1 MEKISPLIK
10 TVVTCCPSFLFV
22 PRSIHFFT
30 FTLLLLYMKF
40 LFPPEENFV
49 TTRGKNRFF
58 TLGVLLFCSCFFEHS
73 RVKLMRR

>member
-49 TTRGKNRFF
+49 TTRGK
-58 TLGVLLFCSCFFEHS
+58 
-73 RVKLMRR
+73 K